1 MRADTKAAVDRFWA
15 DLFGL
20 SLEELHAP
28 GTKAV
33 QHLGLGDYPAVYVL
47 ILGRSVIVSSPADPP
62 AGELAKVL
70 GPSVHSYLDT
80 RPAMV
85 ADGVREASYEELG
98 PLRAAC
104 GEDNWQESGF
114 AEKPE
119 RCFVI
124 EQDGQIVAASNL
136 TPWRGEP
143 VDVGVLVDPAAA
155 GRGLGTRVA
164 AAAAGEAIRTAGI
177 CRYRALET
185 NGPSLRVA
193 EKLGFTPYGRNLVFK
208 QA

>member
-1 MRADTKAAVDRFWA
+1 MRPETKTAVDRFWA

-20 SLEELHAP
+20 SIEELHAP
-28 GTKAV
+28 GTKAL
-33 QHLGLGDYPAVYVL
+33 QHHGLGDYPAVYVL

-80 RPAMV
+80 RPAMA
-85 ADGVREASYEELG
+85 ADGVREASYEELE
-98 PLRAAC
+98 PLRAAG

-124 EQDGQIVAASNL
+124 EQNGKIVAASNL
-136 TPWRGEP
+136 TLWRGEA
-143 VDVGVLVDPAAA
+143 VDVGVLVDPTAA

-164 AAAAGEAIRTAGI
+164 AAAADAAIQTAGI

-185 NGPSLRVA
+185 NAPSLRIA
-193 EKLGFTPYGRNLVFK
+193 EKLGFTPYGRNLVLK

>member
-1 MRADTKAAVDRFWA
+1 MQPETKLVVDRFWA

-20 SLEELHAP
+20 SVEELHAP
-28 GTKAV
+28 GTKAI

-47 ILGRSVIVSSPADPP
+47 ILGRSVVVSSPAEPP
-62 AGELAKVL
+62 AGELVKVL

-80 RPAMV
+80 RPVLV
-85 ADGVREASYEELG
+85 AGGVREASYEELE

-104 GEDNWQESGF
+104 GEDDWEESGF
-114 AEKPE
+114 AEEPE
-119 RCFVI
+119 RCFAI
-124 EQDGQIVAASNL
+124 EQDGRIVAASNL
-136 TPWRGEP
+136 TAWRGEA

-155 GRGLGTRVA
+155 GRGFGTKVA
-164 AAAAGEAIRTAGI
+164 AAAADLAVQTFGI

-185 NGPSLRVA
+185 NGASMRIA
-193 EKLGFTPYGRNLVFK
+193 EKLGFTQYGRNLVFK

>member
-1 MRADTKAAVDRFWA
+1 MRPETTLVVDRFWA

-20 SLEELHAP
+20 SVEELHTP

-47 ILGRSVIVSSPADPP
+47 ILGRSVVVSSPAEPP
-62 AGELAKVL
+62 AGGLVKVL

-80 RPAMV
+80 RPALV
-85 ADGVREASYEELG
+85 PGGVREASYDELE
-98 PLRAAC
+98 PLRAVC

-114 AEKPE
+114 AEEPE

-124 EQDGQIVAASNL
+124 EQDGKIVAASNL
-136 TPWRGEP
+136 TPWRGEA

-155 GRGLGTRVA
+155 GRGLGTSVA
-164 AAAAGEAIRTAGI
+164 AKAADLAVRTFGI
-177 CRYRALET
+177 CRYRALEA
-185 NGPSLRVA
+185 NGPSLRIA
-193 EKLGFTPYGRNLVFK
+193 EKLGFTSYGRNLVFK